1 MKNWL
6 LQSVKKTIRNLTFR
20 SKITYFLVITICI
33 TVLIVVACSYTI
45 TSRSIKEQA
54 KNMTMQ
60 QLEQNTLNLEDYL
73 KNIESTP
80 DNIINDKSFQEYLS
94 NPDEDNLEFT
104 DKVDDVYKLM
114 SNILGSKR
122 NILYVYVYKLLNGK
136 ELYLGPTK
144 AGNKSDFSTGIGY
157 LSKNDITG
165 SPIRTSFRKDPVINK
180 EYTLSIYRPIF
191 DVYRIRQPIGILG
204 ISVSEDVVARF
215 YSHTNT
221 NLPLETFIM
230 DGNGMIISH
239 MNKNRIYADAG
250 LKNIVHKQ
258 DGSKEING
266 KLVVYKYVKDWDWY
280 VVGTLPISYLL
291 RDNNVMLLAIFII
304 VIITLIVGI
313 FISYGFSKHLFRPF
327 DELIYRMSRVSTG
340 DMETRISLPTY
351 GSDFQQV
358 SQGFNIMVEHID
370 ELMKKIYE
378 EQRQLKEIEF
388 KALQSQINPHFLYNT
403 LESIHWQALLCGHHE
418 ISTMVKALA
427 GFYRI
432 SLSKGEAIIPL
443 KNEAEHVDNYMTIQE
458 IRYKEKMESYI
469 DIPEEFYDVKIPKMT
484 LQPLVENAIY
494 HGLRGRE
501 AKGFIKITAERDG
514 DDIIVKTI
522 DNGTGMT
529 AEQISRLNQTL
540 EDNDPSVGYGVRN
553 VHQRIKLFL
562 GSPYGLYYESNEY
575 GGVTVNVRLR
585 SEIQRTVGDE
595 FVQSVDCR

>member
-1 MKNWL
+1 
-6 LQSVKKTIRNLTFR
+6 
-20 SKITYFLVITICI
+20 
-33 TVLIVVACSYTI
+33 
-45 TSRSIKEQA
+45 
-54 KNMTMQ
+54 MTMQ

-80 DNIINDKSFQEYLS
+80 DNIINDKSLQEYLS

-157 LSKNDITG
+157 LSKRDITG
-165 SPIRTSFRKDPVINK
+165 SPMRTSFRKDPVINK

-191 DVYRIRQPIGILG
+191 DIYRIRQPIGILG

-304 VIITLIVGI
+304 VIITFIVGI
-313 FISYGFSKHLFRPF
+313 FISYGFSKHLFKPF

-351 GSDFQQV
+351 GPDFQQV

-529 AEQISRLNQTL
+529 LEQISKLNQTL
-540 EDNDPSVGYGVRN
+540 EDNDSSVGYGVRN

>member
-20 SKITYFLVITICI
+20 SKITYFIVITICI
-33 TVLIVVACSYTI
+33 TVLIIVAFSYTI

-80 DNIINDKSFQEYLS
+80 DNIINDKSLQEYLS
-94 NPDEDNLEFT
+94 NADKDNLEFT
-104 DKVDDVYKLM
+104 EKVDDVYKLM

-157 LSKNDITG
+157 LSKPDVTG
-165 SPIRTSFRKDPVINK
+165 SPMRTSFRKDPVINK
-180 EYTLSIYRPIF
+180 EYTLSVYRPIF
-191 DVYRIRQPIGILG
+191 DIYRIRQPIGILG

-215 YSHTNT
+215 YSHSNT

-304 VIITLIVGI
+304 VILSFIVGI
-313 FISYGFSKHLFRPF
+313 FISYGFSKHLFKPF
-327 DELIYRMSRVSTG
+327 DELIYRMSRVSAG

-351 GSDFQQV
+351 GPDFQQV

-443 KNEAEHVDNYMTIQE
+443 KSEAEHVDNYMTIQE

-469 DIPEEFYDVKIPKMT
+469 DIPEEFYDINIPKMT

-514 DDIIVKTI
+514 NDIIVKTI

-529 AEQISRLNQTL
+529 AEQIIRLNQTL

-585 SEIQRTVGDE
+585 SEI
-595 FVQSVDCR
+595 